1 MGGRNMAGKL
11 GNGRAEEEG
20 PPQNLRCDLCLTMY
34 LENRAET
41 PVSAGGTGFTH
52 LWSTHKHQ
60 HRLVKRFPKAQ
71 EHGPVQVAPVA
82 AELQHGHVPFL
93 NVGVRLGLVVLQMKG
108 PNWRGTR
115 RQINLE
121 RTLNSLVTKVA
132 NRTTSKGGGIAMVT
146 THFWQICRRG
156 SRRAAATASP

>member
-1 MGGRNMAGKL
+1 MFNHVSEKQR
-11 GNGRAEEEG
+11 
-20 PPQNLRCDLCLTMY
+20 
-34 LENRAET
+34 ET
-41 PVSAGGTGFTH
+41 PVSAGCTAFTH
-52 LWSTHKHQ
+52 PWSTHKHK
-60 HRLVKRFPKAQ
+60 HRLVKSFPKAQ

-93 NVGVRLGLVVLQMKG
+93 NVGVCLGLVILQMKS
-108 PNWRGTR
+108 PNCRGTG
-115 RQINLE
+115 RQINFE
-121 RTLNSLVTKVA
+121 RPLNSLVTKVA